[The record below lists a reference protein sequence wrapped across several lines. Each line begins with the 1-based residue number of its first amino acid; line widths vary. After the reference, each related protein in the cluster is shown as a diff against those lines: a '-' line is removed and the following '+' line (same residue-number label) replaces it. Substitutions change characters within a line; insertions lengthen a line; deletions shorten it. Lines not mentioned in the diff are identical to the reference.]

1 MKPNRNR
8 TRDLGF
14 YLVMMVI
21 FIAIILSFTKDTQSQ
36 ELKYSD
42 LVELFTEERVQS
54 FEVKGNQITMKIRT
68 DKADSAKADSA
79 KTDSA
84 DGDTASSVVDSL
96 LGSTAAS
103 SDGTKL
109 VRCKVY
115 DFSVFYSDFHDLI
128 WQQKVDGIIEEYNY
142 TEGSAGMKEKYLQT
156 YGMQYQIV
164 SNKNDELMQLFHHTC
179 EKNGIVHDNRKIFEY
194 LSTFET
200 KCDNVQLSLFDK
212 DFAGKSPNG
221 I

>member
-14 YLVMMVI
+14 YLVMIVI

-54 FEVKGNQITMKIRT
+54 FEVKGNQITMKVR
-68 DKADSAKADSA
+68 ADEADSA

-142 TEGSAGMKEKYLQT
+142 TEGSG
-156 YGMQYQIV
+156 V
-164 SNKNDELMQLFHHTC
+164 
-179 EKNGIVHDNRKIFEY
+179 
-194 LSTFET
+194 
-200 KCDNVQLSLFDK
+200 
-212 DFAGKSPNG
+212 
-221 I
+221 

>member
-1 MKPNRNR
+1 MKSSCLKGCDLRLKPNRNR

-68 DKADSAKADSA
+68 DKADSAKTDSA

-96 LGSTAAS
+96 LGSTAATPTGRS
-103 SDGTKL
+103 SSAARSMIS
-109 VRCKVY
+109 RC
-115 DFSVFYSDFHDLI
+115 SIPTSMI
-128 WQQKVDGIIEEYNY
+128 
-142 TEGSAGMKEKYLQT
+142 
-156 YGMQYQIV
+156 
-164 SNKNDELMQLFHHTC
+164 
-179 EKNGIVHDNRKIFEY
+179 
-194 LSTFET
+194 
-200 KCDNVQLSLFDK
+200 
-212 DFAGKSPNG
+212 
-221 I
+221 

>member
-68 DKADSAKADSA
+68 DKADSAK
-79 KTDSA
+79 TDSA
-84 DGDTASSVVDSL
+84 DS
-96 LGSTAAS
+96 
-103 SDGTKL
+103 
-109 VRCKVY
+109 
-115 DFSVFYSDFHDLI
+115 FSFL
-128 WQQKVDGIIEEYNY
+128 
-142 TEGSAGMKEKYLQT
+142 
-156 YGMQYQIV
+156 IV
-164 SNKNDELMQLFHHTC
+164 SLFF
-179 EKNGIVHDNRKIFEY
+179 VIFGA
-194 LSTFET
+194 S
-200 KCDNVQLSLFDK
+200 
-212 DFAGKSPNG
+212 
-221 I
+221 

>member
-1 MKPNRNR
+1 MCNQNSCF
-8 TRDLGF
+8 GGCGCW
-14 YLVMMVI
+14 I
-21 FIAIILSFTKDTQSQ
+21 IIAIILSFTMDTQSQ

-68 DKADSAKADSA
+68 DKADSAKTDSA
-79 KTDSA
+79 KTDCA

-115 DFSVFYSDFHDLI
+115 DFSVI
-128 WQQKVDGIIEEYNY
+128 
-142 TEGSAGMKEKYLQT
+142 
-156 YGMQYQIV
+156 
-164 SNKNDELMQLFHHTC
+164 
-179 EKNGIVHDNRKIFEY
+179 
-194 LSTFET
+194 
-200 KCDNVQLSLFDK
+200 
-212 DFAGKSPNG
+212 
-221 I
+221 